1 MNTENPEF
9 RRIGYFILFLICLVI
24 LTLSI
29 TFASYICSL
38 LPSPLPPEPVDG
50 DNNVND
56 TDTDSN
62 NQTTITVAAE
72 QPRLDQIATVCSS
85 YDQSFIFSSKGNS
98 TNSSCC
104 CCSICLMDYKD
115 TDVLRMLP
123 ACGHFFHVRC
133 VDPWLR
139 INLTCPVCRRT
150 LQSI

>member
-1 MNTENPEF
+1 MNTEDSEF
-9 RRIGYFILFLICLVI
+9 RRIGYFILFLICLII

-38 LPSPLPPEPVDG
+38 LPSPLPPEPVGD

-56 TDTDSN
+56 TNTDSN
-62 NQTTITVAAE
+62 NQTTITVAAADDE
-72 QPRLDQIATVCSS
+72 PLDQICSS
-85 YDQSFIFSSKGNS
+85 YDQSLIFSSKGNN

-123 ACGHFFHVRC
+123 GCGHFFHVRC